1 MTKYYSAR
9 KPVNDFL
16 NKITEFPFNMTIEE
30 ENMYLEKI
38 AEIYTESTN
47 TTRLHF
53 LQSDIFDIVRVFAKY
68 WKETNPKEPQ
78 DYHRNVAFVTRHV
91 LIGLIDIADQYGV
104 RLSESTIRR
113 YEDVDFGICS
123 FAHYLR
129 DKYKSINPNTGEA
142 ITLEDK
148 QNMIQPDT
156 DPANIFN
163 ACIAYSN
170 RIYAQTIREEL
181 KNICKGM
188 GAAVVVKCF
197 AVCVSEKILIRCPK
211 LAQAHEIQPNL
222 KLEKPS
228 TYNEPVKRYFDED
241 KCMVKNEAD
250 FKHKAFYVQIQ
261 RELKPLLEK
270 LQESKQARQ

>member
-16 NKITEFPFNMTIEE
+16 NKITEFPFNTTIEE

-104 RLSESTIRR
+104 RLSESTI
-113 YEDVDFGICS
+113 ED
-123 FAHYLR
+123 
-129 DKYKSINPNTGEA
+129 
-142 ITLEDK
+142 
-148 QNMIQPDT
+148 
-156 DPANIFN
+156 
-163 ACIAYSN
+163 
-170 RIYAQTIREEL
+170 L
-181 KNICKGM
+181 KM
-188 GAAVVVKCF
+188 
-197 AVCVSEKILIRCPK
+197 
-211 LAQAHEIQPNL
+211 
-222 KLEKPS
+222 
-228 TYNEPVKRYFDED
+228 
-241 KCMVKNEAD
+241 
-250 FKHKAFYVQIQ
+250 
-261 RELKPLLEK
+261 
-270 LQESKQARQ
+270 